1 MLELFLFIL
10 ISAFLF
16 IFLIG
21 PVISIAAVL
30 IILLA
35 ILFIIFL
42 PIILILGWD
51 MKRKGY
57 IEHTYK
63 FLGMYIT
70 ITNKSKENKNEK

>member
-10 ISAFLF
+10 ISTFLF

-21 PVISIAAVL
+21 PVISVAAAF
-30 IILLA
+30 ILLA
-35 ILFIIFL
+35 ILFVIFL

-57 IEHTYK
+57 TQHTYK
-63 FLGMYIT
+63 FLGMSIT
-70 ITNKSKENKNEK
+70 ITNKSKENKDEK